1 MMKGVQDVLEAE
13 KKVELMLQKAQEDK
27 TKIIAQARHKALQLL
42 SQEQKWIDD
51 AQEAQIQKKKLDIAK
66 DRQRIL
72 DKGHE
77 QLEKLRQNASKNMK
91 KAVDYLLQEVD
102 RRIR

>member
-1 MMKGVQDVLEAE
+1 MKGVQEVLEAE
-13 KKVELMLQKAQEDK
+13 KDVEHMLQKAQEDK
-27 TKIIAQARHKALQLL
+27 AKIIAQARHKALQLL
-42 SQEQKWIDD
+42 TQEQKKIDD
-51 AQEAQIQKKKLDIAK
+51 VQEAQIQKKKLEITK
-66 DRQRIL
+66 DQQRIL

-91 KAVDYLLQEVD
+91 KAVDYLLQEVE